1 VAALREQLRERLG
14 KSRTNDFSDAWRLAL
29 EELELWDLTGNRLLE
44 RIEEIFRR
52 HEITPSTAAEEI
64 AAINAEVQGANAAVG
79 RLASALDELR
89 IGAEDLAPGEF
100 EVGFLIPRDAVDN
113 ELEQLGAEF
122 EKLDAIL
129 VPFMELTG
137 EGRPDLQVRSI
148 SSSDFMVFLLAA
160 PGLALT
166 MAKVVESLLSSY
178 EKIRGIREKATSLE
192 EDGVPEEITEELR
205 THANDRMSIDI
216 DNLTNELVGQARE
229 HLAQE
234 GRPFEMKVE
243 VKRSL
248 TQLAKRIDEGY
259 SIEVRAFVPSEEE
272 DEEADEAQPDEVVEI
287 ARQITER
294 QPRMR
299 RMNLTGRPILE
310 LPEGDDDPP
319 NPEGRPPEA
328 A

>member
-1 VAALREQLRERLG
+1 
-14 KSRTNDFSDAWRLAL
+14 
-29 EELELWDLTGNRLLE
+29 
-44 RIEEIFRR
+44 
-52 HEITPSTAAEEI
+52 
-64 AAINAEVQGANAAVG
+64 
-79 RLASALDELR
+79 
-89 IGAEDLAPGEF
+89 
-100 EVGFLIPRDAVDN
+100 VGFLIPRKAVDN

-216 DNLTNELVGQARE
+216 DNSRTSLFGQARE

-299 RMNLTGRPILE
+299 RMNLTGKPILE

-319 NPEGRPPEA
+319 KPEGRPPEA

>member
-1 VAALREQLRERLG
+1 MEDFANTEVPQLMDQLMTHLNAWGGNPADVNASNQVAALREQLRERLN

-29 EELELWDLTGNRLLE
+29 EELGLWDLTGNRLLE

-64 AAINAEVQGANAAVG
+64 AAINAEVQAANAAVQ
-79 RLASALDELR
+79 RLASALDELG
-89 IGAEDLAPGEF
+89 IGAEELAPGEF
-100 EVGFLIPRDAVDN
+100 EVGFLIPREAVDN
-113 ELEQLGAEF
+113 ELEQLGEEF

-166 MAKVVESLLSSY
+166 MAKVVESLLASY

-192 EDGVPEEITEELR
+192 EDGVPEEITQELR
-205 THANDRMSIDI
+205 RHANERMSIDI
-216 DNLTNELVGQARE
+216 ENLTNELVGQARE

-234 GRPFEMKVE
+234 GASV
-243 VKRSL
+243 
-248 TQLAKRIDEGY
+248 
-259 SIEVRAFVPSEEE
+259 
-272 DEEADEAQPDEVVEI
+272 
-287 ARQITER
+287 
-294 QPRMR
+294 
-299 RMNLTGRPILE
+299 
-310 LPEGDDDPP
+310 
-319 NPEGRPPEA
+319 
-328 A
+328 